1 MFRCCFNVTNLA
13 LLVFCVRFYSIED
26 NLNWLLFSIF
36 DADHVT
42 EGKRKREKF
51 DGFWRREGEG
61 PLINVFCL
69 QLVFVYFA
77 FVYTNRSS
85 CNLIDV
91 YILSSLIYLFQL
103 LFIAFISFLP
113 PNSHAS
119 CCYSSIF
126 FDSKIKKS
134 AVRAHLLEISPPG
147 NLLLDLM
154 TQELLQIIET
164 GDLVYLNPPRRIG
177 DSPDF
182 EHFAGG
188 TYVLIIITII
198 KLWNYFL
205 CWESLLFFKIPNL
218 PA

>member
-69 QLVFVYFA
+69 QIVFVSFA

-119 CCYSSIF
+119 CYSSIF

-147 NLLLDLM
+147 NLLLESNNLRLIHEISVDLM
-154 TQELLQIIET
+154 THELLQIIET

-182 EHFAGG
+182 EHFAGR

-198 KLWNYFL
+198 KL
-205 CWESLLFFKIPNL
+205 
-218 PA
+218 